1 MAHDTEPSAR
11 TEPITDVAAAISESS
26 AARRAVLWYL
36 AWSVVVLLVVSAGV
50 VAFSARLAR
59 QEALRDAEDSAR
71 AVAASIVEP
80 LTGQEFLSQSPD
92 ALALMNQAMVAR
104 TRDGSIQHVKIW
116 GDAGSGEGTVLW
128 SSEKPLEGQ
137 TFPME
142 PEDYALFGTNEAV
155 AEVSD
160 LSKEENVLE
169 RSADELVE
177 VYVGMTDRSGQ
188 PLLFEAYLSAVG
200 LHRNT
205 RELAIGIL
213 PLPLLA
219 LLLFALLT
227 FPIAISLARRV
238 DRDQVQM
245 RRVLVN
251 AVASSDLER
260 RRISQRLHDDVIQ
273 DLAGVGYALASDARQ
288 APPSGEFIS
297 ASECASCLI
306 RQHVE
311 QASGILRADITTL
324 RRLMEDIYPPDLQG
338 VGLADSIQ
346 DLIATQDLSDAEF
359 TYEVVG
365 PLTPSPLTARLAYRV
380 TREILRNAAEPA
392 HPSHVRVRLTQSDGF
407 LHLEVVDDGGGFDTT
422 AEGPRGH
429 MGLRLIRETVAD
441 AGGHM
446 EIESTPGAGTTTRA
460 TLPL

>member
-1 MAHDTEPSAR
+1 M
-11 TEPITDVAAAISESS
+11 
-26 AARRAVLWYL
+26 LWYL

-50 VAFSARLAR
+50 VLYSGRLAR
-59 QEALRDAEDSAR
+59 HEALRDAENTAR
-71 AVAASIVEP
+71 AVVTSIVEP
-80 LTGQEFLSQSPD
+80 LTGQEFLSQSPQ
-92 ALALMNQAMVAR
+92 ALAIMSQAMDAR

-116 GDAGSGEGTVLW
+116 GDAGSGNGTVLW
-128 SSEKPLEGQ
+128 SSETPLVGQ
-137 TFPME
+137 TFAME
-142 PEDYALFGTNEAV
+142 PEDYALFGSGEAV
-155 AEVSD
+155 AAVSD

-169 RSADELVE
+169 RSAGDLVE
-177 VYVGMTDRSGQ
+177 VYVGMTDRTGH
-188 PLLFEAYLSAVG
+188 PLLFEAYLSAAG
-200 LHRNT
+200 LHGNT
-205 RELAIGIL
+205 RELARGIL

-227 FPIAISLARRV
+227 LPMAVSLARRV
-238 DRDQVQM
+238 DRDDAQM

-297 ASECASCLI
+297 ASACASCVI

-338 VGLADSIQ
+338 VGLANSIQ
-346 DLIATQDLSDAEF
+346 DLIAAQDLSDAEF
-359 TYEVVG
+359 TYEVVE

-380 TREILRNAAEPA
+380 TREILRNTAEHA
-392 HPSHVRVRLTQSDGF
+392 HASHVLVRLTQSDGF
-407 LHLEVVDDGGGFDTT
+407 LHLEVVDDGVGFDTT

-429 MGLRLIRETVAD
+429 LGLRLIQETVAD

-446 EIESTPGAGTTTRA
+446 EIESTPGAGTRIRA

>member
-1 MAHDTEPSAR
+1 MAHDTEPAPR
-11 TEPITDVAAAISESS
+11 TESMRDFAAAISESS
-26 AARRAVLWYL
+26 ASRRAVLWYL

-50 VAFSARLAR
+50 VLYSGRLAR
-59 QEALRDAEDSAR
+59 HEALRDAENTAR
-71 AVAASIVEP
+71 AVVTSIVQP
-80 LTGQEFLSQSPD
+80 LTGQEFLSQSPQ
-92 ALALMNQAMVAR
+92 ALAIMSQAMDAR

-116 GDAGSGEGTVLW
+116 GDAGSGNGTVLW
-128 SSEKPLEGQ
+128 SSEKPLVGQ

-142 PEDYALFGTNEAV
+142 PEDYALFGSGEAV
-155 AEVSD
+155 AAVSD

-169 RSADELVE
+169 RSAGDLVE
-177 VYVGMTDRSGQ
+177 VYVGMTDRTGQ
-188 PLLFEAYLSAVG
+188 PLLFEAYLSAAG
-200 LHRNT
+200 LHGNT
-205 RELAIGIL
+205 RELARGIL

-227 FPIAISLARRV
+227 LPMAVSLARRV
-238 DRDQVQM
+238 DRDDAQM

-297 ASECASCLI
+297 ASACASCVI

-338 VGLADSIQ
+338 VGLANSIQ
-346 DLIATQDLSDAEF
+346 DLIAAQDLSDAEF
-359 TYEVVG
+359 TYEVVE

-380 TREILRNAAEPA
+380 TREILRNTAEHA
-392 HPSHVRVRLTQSDGF
+392 HASHVLVRLTQSDGF
-407 LHLEVVDDGGGFDTT
+407 LHLEVVDDGVGFDTT
-422 AEGPRGH
+422 VEGPRGH
-429 MGLRLIRETVAD
+429 LGLRLIQETVAD

-446 EIESTPGAGTTTRA
+446 EIESTPGAGTRVRA